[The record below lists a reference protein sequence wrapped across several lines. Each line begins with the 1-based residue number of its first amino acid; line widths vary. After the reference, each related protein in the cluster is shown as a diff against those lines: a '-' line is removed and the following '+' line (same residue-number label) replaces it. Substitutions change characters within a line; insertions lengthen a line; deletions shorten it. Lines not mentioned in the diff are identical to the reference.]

1 MTSSSTEDRSGNVKA
16 RLESTSPPVGV
27 LSGAEFPTGSPVP
40 LESGD
45 LVLLFTDGVPESRSP
60 EGEPFGVERMLRTV
74 REHRDRTAYQ
84 LVERLH
90 DAVRQFCRDRP
101 LQDDVSALVIKVG
114 SVWSEC
120 DPR

>member
-27 LSGAEFPTGSPVP
+27 LSEAELPTGSPVL